1 MNYLQGKLSSAIQ
14 QFREAI
20 QEDFS
25 YLEPLYNLSLIYRR
39 QQLYDAELESL
50 NLLVTVSKILPV
62 LWYFKLK
69 RTCKMNQLEV

>member
-1 MNYLQGKLSSAIQ
+1 MLMNYFQGKLNSAIQ
-14 QFREAI
+14 QFREAL

-50 NLLVTVSKILPV
+50 NLLVTVSIKYFNWVV
-62 LWYFKLK
+62 LFQTTHEMFHL
-69 RTCKMNQLEV
+69 